1 MKKPPLSMP
10 TILTSIAIVTAIGG
24 GAWTLGKPPYA
35 NQRWAEEQLAGMQVQ
50 ILQQR
55 QDQLERRIYELRVER
70 SRGRW
75 SPVMEQELQRL
86 ERELR
91 QLQEQIRRQGG

>member
-1 MKKPPLSMP
+1 MKRPKLSMP
-10 TILTSIAIVTAIGG
+10 TILTALALVSAIGG
-24 GAWTLGKPPYA
+24 GAYTLDE
-35 NQRWAEEQLAGMQVQ
+35 RWARKPWVEEQFAGMQVQ

-75 SPVMEQELQRL
+75 SAVMEQELQRL
-86 ERELR
+86 ERELNTLR
-91 QLQEQIRRQGG
+91 EQIRRQSR

>member
-1 MKKPPLSMP
+1 MMKRPKLSMP
-10 TILTSIAIVTAIGG
+10 TILTALALVTAIGG
-24 GAWTLGKPPYA
+24 GAWSLDE
-35 NQRWAEEQLAGMQVQ
+35 RWARKPWVEEQFAGMQVQ

-55 QDQLERRIYELRVER
+55 QDQLERRIFELRVER

-86 ERELR
+86 ERELN
-91 QLQEQIRRQGG
+91 QLREQLRRQGG

>member
-1 MKKPPLSMP
+1 MT
-10 TILTSIAIVTAIGG
+10 TILTGLALITAIGG
-24 GAWTLGKPPYA
+24 GAWSLDE
-35 NQRWAEEQLAGMQVQ
+35 RWARKPWVEEQFAGMQVQ

-75 SPVMEQELQRL
+75 SAVMEQELQRL

>member
-1 MKKPPLSMP
+1 MKRPKSLITP
-10 TILTSIAIVTAIGG
+10 ILAAVALVTAIGG

-55 QDQLERRIYELRVER
+55 QDQLERRIYELKDER
-70 SRGRW
+70 DRGRW
-75 SPVMEQELQRL
+75 SRVMGQELQRL
-86 ERELR
+86 EEELR
-91 QLQEQIRRQGG
+91 RLKEQIRRQGG